1 MTGKIRSYRDLD
13 VWKLVIEIVKD
24 VYGLTRSV
32 NCEVRT
38 AHDAIRTTTRR
49 TTRKGLDND

>member
-13 VWKLVIEIVKD
+13 VWKLAIDIVKD

-38 AHDAIRTTTRR
+38 AHDAIRTTT
-49 TTRKGLDND
+49 